1 MENDILTT
9 KQPSERGQFDL
20 PNRGSA
26 ANQEPEYIGE
36 RVYILVRFPIILHFI
51 QNLQTFNIS
60 IKNKP
65 EGSKAAPAN
74 DDLRT
79 DHCGDELPSA
89 LAVPTTTSHDDP
101 ETSYQTLLQ
110 NQRPTTIY
118 E

>member
-1 MENDILTT
+1 MHWETGIYT
-9 KQPSERGQFDL
+9 GAF
-20 PNRGSA
+20 PN
-26 ANQEPEYIGE
+26 NN
-36 RVYILVRFPIILHFI
+36 HFI
-51 QNLQTFNIS
+51 QNRQTFNIS

-65 EGSKAAPAN
+65 EGPEAAPAN

-101 ETSYQTLLQ
+101 ETSYQALLRY
-110 NQRPTTIY
+110 QRPTTIY